1 MKVGTLLMS
10 ACTDSC
16 SVLGV
21 WIWRPGM
28 GTTMGLQGRDWIST
42 KRNWI
47 RVPVVCILLIS
58 VIGSVS
64 ILANVAA
71 QAI

>member
-1 MKVGTLLMS
+1 
-10 ACTDSC
+10 
-16 SVLGV
+16 
-21 WIWRPGM
+21 M